1 MFLAFY
7 INRHFV
13 DVFCALL
20 YASDA
25 ERKTQYIRWAA
36 FMHYRVIDVCE
47 IEQADVNE
55 F

>member
-13 DVFCALL
+13 DVFWALL
-20 YASDA
+20 YASDV
-25 ERKTQYIRWAA
+25 ERRTLIYTLGGE
-36 FMHYRVIDVCE
+36 MHYSVIDACE